1 MIPMLQKELD
11 SFKDGVWNC
20 HRICT
25 QKDTLLPDGVPNHMY
40 AFPAEYGLEESGISF
55 NALFCFFLHC
65 ILRVLTTVVDPTL
78 NFRGGGGVQRS

>member
-20 HRICT
+20 HRIRA
-25 QKDTLLPDGVPNHMY
+25 QKDTLLPDGHPT
-40 AFPAEYGLEESGISF
+40 EYGLEESGISF

-78 NFRGGGGVQRS
+78 NFRGRGVQRS